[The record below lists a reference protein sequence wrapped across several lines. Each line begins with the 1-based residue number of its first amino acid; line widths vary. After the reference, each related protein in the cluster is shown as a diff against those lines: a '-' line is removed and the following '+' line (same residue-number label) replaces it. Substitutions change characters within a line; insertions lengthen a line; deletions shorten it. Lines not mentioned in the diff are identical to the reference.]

1 MKLKPEELAQHGY
14 SLLDKLE
21 HTELVPFVRTYIRKR
36 TIFSMIYY
44 CCNIISVALII
55 FYFIKFHGTTGF
67 SIGKGFSYLSYGL
80 AITFL
85 LIPLHE
91 YIHALAYKSQ
101 GAKQTSYDM
110 HLKKFYFLAMADQ
123 FVVNKREF
131 QIVALAPFVIISSLS
146 IIGLF
151 FVDSLWIFAM
161 LGILLMHTACCS
173 GDFAMLSYFDF
184 HKDKTVVTYDDKE
197 NKISYFYS
205 K

>member
-1 MKLKPEELAQHGY
+1 
-14 SLLDKLE
+14 
-21 HTELVPFVRTYIRKR
+21 
-36 TIFSMIYY
+36 
-44 CCNIISVALII
+44 
-55 FYFIKFHGTTGF
+55 
-67 SIGKGFSYLSYGL
+67 
-80 AITFL
+80 
-85 LIPLHE
+85 
-91 YIHALAYKSQ
+91 
-101 GAKQTSYDM
+101 M

-131 QIVALAPFVIISSLS
+131 QIVALAPFVIISSLA

-151 FVDSLWIFAM
+151 FVGSLWSFAM

-197 NKISYFYS
+197 NKVSYFYS